1 MNITATTRN
10 VRMSPKKVREVTRQ
24 IAGLPVSK
32 AQAVLANIPRKS
44 ARLVAQTL
52 KSAVANAEHIS
63 AEWNEGEIQ
72 NKVAEIKETIQN
84 KTTEKGTLAR
94 KYRHL
99 KADLAKYEAYLD
111 SDNKLAADTLVIK
124 EAMAG
129 AATPLRRWRT
139 RARGG
144 GSTIIKRTSHI
155 RITLSDDK

>member
-1 MNITATTRN
+1 M
-10 VRMSPKKVREVTRQ
+10 
-24 IAGLPVSK
+24 
-32 AQAVLANIPRKS
+32 
-44 ARLVAQTL
+44 
-52 KSAVANAEHIS
+52 
-63 AEWNEGEIQ
+63 
-72 NKVAEIKETIQN
+72 AEIKETIQN

-99 KADLAKYEAYLD
+99 RADLAKYEAYLD

>member
-1 MNITATTRN
+1 MVIDS
-10 VRMSPKKVREVTRQ
+10 V
-24 IAGLPVSK
+24 
-32 AQAVLANIPRKS
+32 
-44 ARLVAQTL
+44 
-52 KSAVANAEHIS
+52 
-63 AEWNEGEIQ
+63 
-72 NKVAEIKETIQN
+72 TIQN
-84 KTTEKGTLAR
+84 KTTEKGKLAR

-144 GSTIIKRTSHI
+144 GSTTVPSGAVAAVALRAAAAAAAPPPNLYHGC
-155 RITLSDDK
+155 